1 MKNKIISYTLGEEL
15 FSSISHGVGALFGVA
30 ALVLMV
36 IKSAIAG
43 SALKVVCSAVFGA
56 SIIILYS
63 MSTLYHAITNKTAK
77 AVFRILDHTT
87 IFILIAGTY
96 TPICLITLGGALGW
110 TIFGIQ
116 WGVAALGITLNAISI
131 ERFKVFSM
139 IGYVAL
145 GWCVVFAARPMI
157 ESMAPAGLWL
167 MLLGGL
173 FYTGGIIFYALKKIK
188 YMHSVWHLFVLAGTV
203 TQTFSIANYIL

>member
-1 MKNKIISYTLGEEL
+1 MKNKVISYTLGEEL
-15 FSSISHGVGALFGVA
+15 FSSISHGVGAIFGVC

-43 SALKVVCSAVFGA
+43 SALKVVCSAIFGA
-56 SIIILYS
+56 SIIILYT

-96 TPICLITLGGALGW
+96 TPICLVTLGGWLGW
-110 TIFGIQ
+110 TIFGVQ
-116 WGVAALGITLNAISI
+116 WGVAALGITLNAVSI

-139 IGYVAL
+139 IGYITL
-145 GWCVVFAARPMI
+145 GWCVIFAARPMI
-157 ESMAPAGLWL
+157 QHMAPVGLLL
-167 MLLGGL
+167 MLIGGI
-173 FYTGGIIFYALKKIK
+173 FYTAGITFYALKKIK
-188 YMHSVWHLFVLAGTV
+188 YMHSIWHLFVLAGTV
-203 TQTFSIANYIL
+203 FHTFAISLYIL